1 MRRLQDVRDIREDRQ
16 PAPQKRPTPIQ
27 RTQPYAEP
35 HASALPFAD
44 SRIDKIIHLQQTIGN
59 RAVQRLMV
67 QNRLSGIVARRCA
80 CEDAP
85 ARSMPGLQRDEDGED
100 DGDSSSQDVIGE
112 DVLGATGDTSDE
124 SLLAGDD
131 TATAGGASAE
141 SLLAGNDTAAA
152 DGPLADDA
160 LANLANAGGL
170 GLLSDALVGC
180 TPAPSAF
187 TAKAMHFS
195 VRQTWLPFS
204 SGAFGPQ
211 TTSVW
216 EDYLNSSLPLPR
228 PTRSFA
234 GSGEIVTGFSQH
246 HKSIEAEKEIVA
258 TAGKALKGS
267 ALLPA
272 PGTAKSL
279 PLTSAVPAATLTT
292 RINDKS
298 DPMGLTYDNPAT
310 TIPGNLAG
318 GIGSGGKPGNTV
330 GTDPDTRAVDGNLQL
345 SVDNTG
351 TNLTITPQLTFNV
364 HDTVDF
370 CPGNLGSI
378 IARAETVPMSILE
391 ATEARFGPVFAAD
404 VPFNVSYPGAGTAQ
418 TVLAK

>member
-1 MRRLQDVRDIREDRQ
+1 MRRLHDVRNIREDRQ
-16 PAPQKRPTPIQ
+16 PVPHKRPTPIQ
-27 RTQPYAEP
+27 RTQPHAET
-35 HASALPFAD
+35 HSSALSFAD
-44 SRIDKIIHLQQTIGN
+44 SRIDKIIQLQQTIGN
-59 RAVQRLMV
+59 QAVQRLMV

-85 ARSMPGLQRDEDGED
+85 AWSMPGLQREEDQED
-100 DGDSSSQDVIGE
+100 DGDSSLDVIGE
-112 DVLGATGDTSDE
+112 DLLGATGD
-124 SLLAGDD
+124 
-131 TATAGGASAE
+131 ASAT
-141 SLLAGNDTAAA
+141 SLLAGNDTAAT
-152 DGPLADDA
+152 DGPLADDT
-160 LANLANAGGL
+160 LANLANVGGL
-170 GLLSDALVGC
+170 GLLSDTVTGC
-180 TPAPSAF
+180 TPASSAL

-204 SGAFGPQ
+204 SSMFGPQ

-216 EDYLNSSLPLPR
+216 DNYLDSSLPLPR
-228 PTRSFA
+228 PTRSFS

-272 PGTAKSL
+272 PGAAKSI
-279 PLTSAVPAATLTT
+279 PLTSAVSAGTLTT

-298 DPMGLTYDNPAT
+298 DPMGLNYDSPAT

-318 GIGSGGKPGNTV
+318 GIGAGGKPGNTV
-330 GTDPDTRAVDGNLQL
+330 GTDPDTRAVDGTLQL
-345 SVDNTG
+345 SVDNAG
-351 TNLTITPQLTFNV
+351 TNLTITPQLTFNA

-370 CPGNLGSI
+370 CPGNLGNI

-404 VPFNVSYPGAGTAQ
+404 VPLNVSYPGTGTAQ
-418 TVLAK
+418 TAPAK